1 MGSNFKSKNLMKKF
15 FLKNLSII
23 LFIFIPIIFL
33 WHPNWLGFL
42 GIQPYWPLFWL
53 LPWSMI
59 NGSINGL
66 IFGLFLGLILD
77 SLTQDSGFSQMPGLI
92 LCGVWFGRIKIHS
105 DILIGHFRYG
115 LICSLGS
122 FLCGTLYFLQILFKN
137 FSDSTFLLFIPGVQ
151 NILAEVFLTG
161 FFAPLI
167 CSQLLRIF
175 KSFKGKSIII
185 NFAKK

>member
-1 MGSNFKSKNLMKKF
+1 MNKF
-15 FLKNLSII
+15 FRRKLSIV
-23 LFIFIPIIFL
+23 LFVFLPIIFL

-42 GIQPYWPLFWL
+42 GVQPYWPLFWL
-53 LPWSMI
+53 LPWSIM
-59 NGSINGL
+59 NGPINGL

-77 SLTQDSGFSQMPGLI
+77 SLTLDTNFTQIPGLI
-92 LCGVWFGRIKIHS
+92 ICGVLFGRLKLNS
-105 DILIGHFRYG
+105 NILVGHFRYG

-137 FSDSTFLLFIPGVQ
+137 LSDSTFLLFIPSVQ

-167 CSQLLRIF
+167 CSQIVRLL
-175 KSFKGKSIII
+175 K
-185 NFAKK
+185 FARR

>member
-1 MGSNFKSKNLMKKF
+1 MNKF
-15 FLKNLSII
+15 FTKKISII
-23 LFIFIPIIFL
+23 FFVFVPIIFL
-33 WHPNWLGFL
+33 WHPNWLGLL
-42 GIQPYWPLFWL
+42 GVQPYWPLFWL

-77 SLTQDSGFSQMPGLI
+77 SLTLDGNFTQIPGLI
-92 LCGVWFGRIKIHS
+92 LCGILFGRIKLHS
-105 DILIGHFRYG
+105 DIVLNHFRFG
-115 LICSLGS
+115 LICSFGS

-137 FSDSTFLLFIPGVQ
+137 FPDGNFLLFIPSFQ

-167 CSQLLRIF
+167 CSQLFKMF
-175 KSFKGKSIII
+175 KSSGRKVQ
-185 NFAKK
+185 

>member
-1 MGSNFKSKNLMKKF
+1 MNKF
-15 FLKNLSII
+15 FTKKLSII
-23 LFIFIPIIFL
+23 SFFFIPIIFL

-77 SLTQDSGFSQMPGLI
+77 SLTLDNHFTQIPGLV
-92 LCGVWFGRIKIHS
+92 LCGAWFGRIKIHN
-105 DILIGHFRYG
+105 DILVGHFRYG
-115 LICSLGS
+115 LICSIASL
-122 FLCGTLYFLQILFKN
+122 LCGTLYFLQILFKN
-137 FSDSTFLLFIPGVQ
+137 FSDSSLLLFISSAH

-161 FFAPLI
+161 FFAPFI

-175 KSFKGKSIII
+175 KSSKEKNTII

>member
-1 MGSNFKSKNLMKKF
+1 MTKF
-15 FLKNLSII
+15 LIKNLSII
-23 LFIFIPIIFL
+23 FFIFVPIFFL

-42 GIQPYWPLFWL
+42 GVQPYWPLFWL

-59 NGSINGL
+59 NGSIKGL

-77 SLTQDSGFSQMPGLI
+77 SLTIDSDFTQIPGLI
-92 LCGVWFGRIKIHS
+92 LCGFLFGRIKLHR
-105 DILIGHFRYG
+105 DNLLGHFRFG
-115 LICSLGS
+115 LICSFGS
-122 FLCGTLYFLQILFKN
+122 FLCGTIYFLQILFRN
-137 FSDSTFLLFIPGVQ
+137 FSDGTFLLFIPSIQ

-175 KSFKGKSIII
+175 KFSVRKVQP
-185 NFAKK
+185 